1 MSSDKNDLN
10 ILKELED
17 TIKSLDD
24 QLTKQMSL
32 VDRTL
37 DVLSNDDIDEASL
50 SDIEKELNTMLD
62 KTDLDDLIG
71 EE

>member
-1 MSSDKNDLN
+1 MPSDKNDLN